1 MTAAVNVINCT
12 LYRDNPYQQMLF
24 APLTDR
30 YTATRGT
37 VEDAIAARQDDAR
50 ALLHV
55 HWEEH
60 LLRAMPTL
68 QEARIAAGHFTRQL
82 ARYRSGGGKTIWT
95 IHNAAPHELE
105 HLEVFQSVR
114 SVLAEAA
121 DRILVHTV
129 DAVGVLAEQVA
140 LDRSKVFYLPHPS
153 YLGIYEPVAQLE
165 ESLRRTPGRSVI
177 TFGKLRRYKG
187 LERLLDELPP
197 EFLREL
203 GSSLEIR
210 GEPLAG
216 DDYVPE
222 LQARSAERDDVLWDT
237 RRIGDEEVPGLLRAG
252 AMPRDAVFALPHL
265 RRCAALREP
274 RRAAGRAAHS
284 RPRGGASDSRAPLPL
299 RPGLAK
305 RHGAGRARRVRT
317 GRRRVSRALRGL
329 GRTRPALRPGA
340 HRAAAGLG
348 LRQPDGLTAKAGAPP
363 RAGHHRCA
371 AAAPGLR
378 TALRAPCRTAPRSRR
393 RNVRHC
399 PIGSGR

>member
-1 MTAAVNVINCT
+1 M
-12 LYRDNPYQQMLF
+12 QQ
-24 APLTDR
+24 
-30 YTATRGT
+30 G
-37 VEDAIAARQDDAR
+37 DAR
-50 ALLHV
+50 ALLHI

-114 SVLAEAA
+114 SVLADAA

-165 ESLRRTPGRSVI
+165 ESLRRAPGRSVI

-210 GEPLAG
+210 GEPLAS
-216 DDYVPE
+216 YRP
-222 LQARSAERDDVLWDT
+222 AP
-237 RRIGDEEVPGLLRAG
+237 PGATTCCGTRAG
-252 AMPRDAVFALPHL
+252 SGTRKCRGCCGRPDA
-265 RRCAALREP
+265 
-274 RRAAGRAAHS
+274 S
-284 RPRGGASDSRAPLPL
+284 
-299 RPGLAK
+299 
-305 RHGAGRARRVRT
+305 
-317 GRRRVSRALRGL
+317 
-329 GRTRPALRPGA
+329 
-340 HRAAAGLG
+340 
-348 LRQPDGLTAKAGAPP
+348 
-363 RAGHHRCA
+363 
-371 AAAPGLR
+371 
-378 TALRAPCRTAPRSRR
+378 
-393 RNVRHC
+393 
-399 PIGSGR
+399 